1 MQSSDSERTQ
11 SIAMTHN
18 TAIKRKNDCDE
29 HILSKQAAHGH
40 PRISEEEETGEGISP
55 VKTLKCDLVQ
65 KGTSTT
71 SPPTNNTRIC
81 KFEALLC
88 RSHSIDDSI
97 IQTMSTEKMPKA
109 TIINDR

>member
-11 SIAMTHN
+11 SIAMTQN
-18 TAIKRKNDCDE
+18 TAIKRKNDCEE
-29 HILSKQAAHGH
+29 HILSKQTAHGH
-40 PRISEEEETGEGISP
+40 SRISEEETGEGISP
-55 VKTLKCDLVQ
+55 VKTLKRDSVQ
-65 KGTSTT
+65 KKTATT
-71 SPPTNNTRIC
+71 SPPTNNTRLC

>member
-40 PRISEEEETGEGISP
+40 PRISEEEETGEELEERT
-55 VKTLKCDLVQ
+55 V
-65 KGTSTT
+65 
-71 SPPTNNTRIC
+71 
-81 KFEALLC
+81 
-88 RSHSIDDSI
+88 
-97 IQTMSTEKMPKA
+97 
-109 TIINDR
+109 INIMYM